1 MSEQMRQV
9 LVRSIDEVTV
19 EKVPVPMPGTG
30 EVLLRTT
37 VVGVCGSDM
46 HAALGSHPFIDLPYR
61 PGHELVATVAKAG
74 HGFRA
79 GDRVVVEPNLFCGH
93 CAQCRA
99 GRYNIC
105 RELKVFGCQTPGG
118 MADLFVIA
126 ADRLHPVPDVMSD
139 TAAALVEPLATPV
152 HAVRKAGDLRGRTVA
167 VLGAGPIG
175 LLVLVA
181 ARRAGAQRVVITD
194 LLAGKRERALRM
206 GADAALAADDPDLVA
221 SARAALGA
229 PADVVFDCV
238 TRERSLAQA
247 VDLVAKGGLVVA
259 VGVGA
264 AGATPVR
271 IDLVQDREI
280 RIEGA
285 LMYVRED
292 FRTALELIADGAVD
306 VPEMITATFPLDHAG
321 RAFAAC
327 RDPEQVKIL
336 VTVAP

>member
-1 MSEQMRQV
+1 MSDQMRQV

-19 EKVPVPMPGTG
+19 ERVPVPVPGDG

-37 VVGVCGSDM
+37 VAGVCGSDM

-61 PGHELVATVAKAG
+61 PGHELVATVAADG

-79 GDRVVVEPNLFCGH
+79 GDRVVVEPNLYCGK

-118 MADLFVIA
+118 MADLFAIA
-126 ADRLHPVPDVMSD
+126 ADRLHAVPDAISD

-181 ARRAGAQRVVITD
+181 ARRAGAERVVITD
-194 LLAGKRERALRM
+194 MLASKRERALRM
-206 GADAALAADDPDLVA
+206 GADAVVAADDPDLVSMA
-221 SARAALGA
+221 HAALGA

-238 TRERSLAQA
+238 TREQSLAQA
-247 VDLVAKGGLVVA
+247 VDLVAKGGLVVV

-271 IDLVQDREI
+271 MDLVQDREI

-292 FRTALELIADGAVD
+292 FRTALELLGDGAVD
-306 VPEMITATFPLDHAG
+306 VSEMVTATFPLDRAD

-327 RDPEQVKIL
+327 RDPEQVKVL